1 MNLKIIMCFKSN
13 KWIILILFLALSL
26 RLIFSLVVFP
36 SLMAQK
42 GDELGWMEKG
52 RMAVEPYSTIAK
64 NILSGKGYVDNDKP
78 SRINFERLP
87 LYIYFLVAVY
97 KLWGPELWK
106 LQIIQSVLDT
116 LSCLFIFIISMRIFH
131 NDKSSAL
138 LAAFLYA
145 VYFKMINLVSRPL
158 TETLFILLLLIFI
171 IIFLDS
177 FKKDLFALWAG
188 ILLGMLTLIKPITLL
203 FPIVVVLFYIFKL
216 KKNWFKRIILFS
228 VGFGI
233 FILPYI
239 IRNYVM
245 EGQVFFATGG
255 GKALYMGAVIDYSND
270 FRHEELRLMNKIK
283 AHYDVPHNIEDDKEL
298 ARKAINIIIDNPW
311 EYIKK
316 VAYRFYL
323 FWTYPDYTT
332 KMMALKT
339 TLVLIFNI
347 ILIVLTVFGLYLSKK
362 NAILFSPFLGLIFY
376 FYTIFVFIYSHSRY
390 SLPLYPIL
398 FLFSTYGIIHL
409 LRKYHFIPAFKK

>member
-1 MNLKIIMCFKSN
+1 M
-13 KWIILILFLALSL
+13 ILFLALSL

-36 SLMAQK
+36 SLKAQK

-64 NILSGKGYVDNDKP
+64 NILSGKGYVDNDEP
-78 SRINFERLP
+78 NGTNFERLP
-87 LYIYFLVAVY
+87 LYIYFLAAIY

-131 NDKSSAL
+131 NDKTSAL

-177 FKKDLFALWAG
+177 FKKDLFTLLAG
-188 ILLGMLTLIKPITLL
+188 ILLGMMTLTKPITLL
-203 FPIVVVLFYIFKL
+203 FPIVVALFYFFKQ
-216 KKNWFKRIILFS
+216 KKYFVKSIILFS
-228 VGFGI
+228 FGFGVL
-233 FILPYI
+233 ILPFI

-255 GKALYMGAVIDYSND
+255 GKALYMGAVIDYSKD

-283 AHYDVPHNIEDDKEL
+283 AHYDIPHNIEDDKEL
-298 ARKAINIIIDNPW
+298 IRKAINIIIENPW

-339 TLVLIFNI
+339 ILVLIFNI
-347 ILIVLTVFGLYLSKK
+347 IFIILTAFGLYLSKK
-362 NAILFSPFLGLIFY
+362 NAVFYSPFLSLMLYFY
-376 FYTIFVFIYSHSRY
+376 FLFAIIYSHSRY
-390 SLPLYPIL
+390 SLPLFPIL
-398 FLFSTYGIIHL
+398 FMFSAYGVIHI
-409 LRKYHFIPAFKK
+409 LRKFNLIPSLNVVIKDQ